1 MLAECPPDP
10 PASYLE
16 VAYGGGVV
24 GQVGDGGEGRKALA
38 LWAVPRS
45 ASTGFERMMIE
56 RGDHQVIDEPYSAAY
71 YHGPEQV
78 SRRFPPAM
86 PDTRYEQV
94 AARIESACASGP
106 VFFKDMAYH
115 VSPVLS
121 EDFLARYTNSFLIRD
136 PRWTVPSMAL
146 IWPRVSLEEAGF
158 HRLEEAFDLAQS
170 SADAIPPLLDTNDL
184 LADPAGVVA
193 SWCEAME
200 IAEEPGSLTWQAGM
214 QRQWELWPDW
224 YQAAAVSTGFGP
236 RDAEQPPA
244 VHDPEL
250 VEVIAACLPVYE
262 RLREFRLR
270 A

>member
-1 MLAECPPDP
+1 M
-10 PASYLE
+10 
-16 VAYGGGVV
+16 VGV
-24 GQVGDGGEGRKALA
+24 GARGKALA

-56 RGDHQVIDEPYSAAY
+56 RGDHQVIDEPYSASY

-78 SRRFPPAM
+78 SRRFPPTMLDA
-86 PDTRYEQV
+86 RYEQV

-136 PRWTVPSMAL
+136 PRWTVPSMAV

-170 SADAIPPLLDTNDL
+170 TADVIPPLIDTHDL
-184 LADPAGVVA
+184 LADPARVTA
-193 SWCEAME
+193 AWCEAVQ
-200 IAEEPGSLTWQAGM
+200 IAPKSGSLTWEAGM
-214 QRQWELWPDW
+214 QPQWELWPDW
-224 YQAAAVSTGFGP
+224 YQAAAASTGFGP
-236 RDAEQPPA
+236 PHPEQPPA